1 MDISEIMSDA
11 LVYPINNIKALVIY
25 VILGIIAGI
34 AIGGSF
40 FSLILGAADVNTA
53 LTGGLGVIGM
63 LIAFVLI
70 LLITGYE
77 LDIVKYGINRD
88 PGAPGIDFVRQVV
101 NAIKL
106 FIVEFVYYLIPL
118 IIVFLLGFLF
128 GNGII
133 TILVAFIVMVI
144 FSLAL
149 FMAVCRLAKTDSL
162 GEALAIGEAI
172 GDISRVGLINILLLA
187 IILFVIAFVI
197 AFILGLIAQA
207 NSTIGGILL
216 GIFSVYFSFVGFRAV
231 GLLYSNA

>member
-1 MDISEIMSDA
+1 MDISEIISDA
-11 LVYPINNIKALVIY
+11 LVYPINNIKALIIY

-34 AIGGSF
+34 AAGGSV
-40 FSLILGAADVNTA
+40 FSLMLGAADVSTV
-53 LTGGLGVIGM
+53 LTGGLAVIGM
-63 LIAFVLI
+63 IIAFVLI

-88 PGAPGIDFVRQVV
+88 PGAPGIDFVRQVF

-106 FIVEFVYYLIPL
+106 IIVEFVYYIIPV
-118 IIVFLLGFLF
+118 IIIMLLSFIF
-128 GNGII
+128 RNWII
-133 TILVAFIVMVI
+133 IIVAFILAII

-172 GDISRVGLINILLLA
+172 GDISRVGLINILLLV
-187 IILFVIAFVI
+187 ILLFVIAFIV
-197 AFILGLIAQA
+197 AFILLLIARVNA
-207 NSTIGGILL
+207 TIGGILL
-216 GIFSVYFSFVGFRAV
+216 GIFAVYFSFVSFRAT

>member
-1 MDISEIMSDA
+1 MDISDIISDA
-11 LVYPINNIKALVIY
+11 LVYPINNIKALIIY

-34 AIGGSF
+34 AVGGSV
-40 FSLILGAADVNTA
+40 FSLMMGAADINTA

-63 LIAFVLI
+63 IIAFVLF

-88 PGAPGIDFVRQVV
+88 PGAPGIDFVRQVL

-106 FIVEFVYYLIPL
+106 IIVEFVYYIIP
-118 IIVFLLGFLF
+118 IIIIILLSFIF
-128 GNGII
+128 RNWII
-133 TILVAFIVMVI
+133 IIVAFILAII

-172 GDISRVGLINILLLA
+172 GDISRVGLINILLLV
-187 IILFVIAFVI
+187 IVLFIIAFII
-197 AFILGLIAQA
+197 AFILLLIAKVNA
-207 NSTIGGILL
+207 TIGGILL
-216 GIFSVYFSFVGFRAV
+216 GIFAVYFSFVSFRAT